1 MHDLGLALSGGGSR
15 AAAFHCGTLSALQ
28 ELGLTD
34 QIGVVSTVSGGSLFG
49 AAWMAARARGT
60 GDDDKFVSAMKSAL
74 EAGFVG
80 RALCLWPRR
89 KLTRRQTYTRAH
101 ALAEVFDNALLVG
114 LTLGELPDTPVLCV
128 NATMLNNG
136 QVAKFD
142 RHGFS
147 ARGIQVPASNPSHL
161 VPMGS
166 LPLSQAVVASA
177 SFPIILPPFV
187 LDIEKFPSGTSCPFS
202 FTKPGSIYL
211 SDGGVL
217 ENLGVQTLL
226 RSRRF
231 GSWDIIQ
238 SDAGALS
245 SERRGPVHRDR
256 VKKLQLGLMC
266 GWLPQRVVDL
276 MSDKQ
281 TRWARSEI
289 FNAQERSWLID
300 ELRKHEQQGFD
311 LSEELRACLASH
323 PTRRRRR
330 VMFVGLGQKW
340 DGFFKRIPRWRLIE
354 LTERAGQDPASI
366 PRCGDPSAVV
376 DYLESLGCDLS
387 TARLHHLQ
395 MGGDPVVSCLENV
408 KTSFGALPRD
418 TIRRLAA
425 QAAWQV
431 HATHAV
437 YYQDK
442 R

>member
-15 AAAFHCGTLSALQ
+15 AAAFHCGTLSALR
-28 ELGLTD
+28 ELGLTN

-49 AAWMAARARGT
+49 AAWMAATARGT
-60 GDDDKFVSAMKSAL
+60 HEDTFVNDMQCAL
-74 EAGFVG
+74 AAGFVKQA
-80 RALCLWPRR
+80 RRLWPRK
-89 KLTRRQTYTRAH
+89 KLTCCRTYTRAD
-101 ALAEVFDNALLVG
+101 ALAEVFDNNLLGG
-114 LTLGELPDTPVLCV
+114 LTLGELPDVPALCV
-128 NATMLNNG
+128 NATILNNG

-147 ARGIQVPASNPSHL
+147 AWGIQVPSSNPSHL
-161 VPMGS
+161 VPMVS

-187 LDIEKFPSGTSCPFS
+187 LDIEKFPSGTSCPSS

-211 SDGGVL
+211 SDGGAL

-408 KTSFGALPRD
+408 KTSFCALPRD
-418 TIRRLAA
+418 TIRHLAA

-437 YYQDK
+437 YYEDK

>member
-1 MHDLGLALSGGGSR
+1 MSSLRVA
-15 AAAFHCGTLSALQ
+15 
-28 ELGLTD
+28 
-34 QIGVVSTVSGGSLFG
+34 STS
-49 AAWMAARARGT
+49 
-60 GDDDKFVSAMKSAL
+60 
-74 EAGFVG
+74 
-80 RALCLWPRR
+80 
-89 KLTRRQTYTRAH
+89 
-101 ALAEVFDNALLVG
+101 
-114 LTLGELPDTPVLCV
+114 
-128 NATMLNNG
+128 
-136 QVAKFD
+136 
-142 RHGFS
+142 
-147 ARGIQVPASNPSHL
+147 ASNPGHSVPTNDLLLSL
-161 VPMGS
+161 V
-166 LPLSQAVVASA
+166 VVASA
-177 SFPIILPPFV
+177 PLPISLPPFV
-187 LDIEKFPSGTSCPFS
+187 LDIETFPSGTSCPPS

-245 SERRGPVHRDR
+245 SERRGPVHRNR
-256 VKKLQLGLMC
+256 VKRFRLGLMC

-289 FNAQERSWLID
+289 FNAQERSWLI
-300 ELRKHEQQGFD
+300 EEVRKHEQQGFD
-311 LSEELRACLASH
+311 LSEELRACLALH

-340 DGFFKRIPRWRLIE
+340 SGFFKRIPRWRLIE

-366 PRCGDPSAVV
+366 PQGSGPSAVA

-387 TARLHHLQ
+387 AARLHHLQ

-408 KTSFGALPRD
+408 KTSFCALPRD

-437 YYQDK
+437 YYEDK